1 MFPETYNK
9 LVIFGSVKRMPNNK
23 KKDGL
28 IMQAGILAVAGIIV
42 RIIGLLYNTPLTNI
56 IGDEG
61 FGYYSNAYTA
71 YSIVLLISS
80 YSIPSAVSKV
90 IAQKLA
96 KREYRNAH
104 RIFQCALI
112 YVLVVGGIAS
122 LFVFF
127 FASYMVDLGGSV
139 LPLRILAPTIFF
151 SGILG
156 VFRGY
161 FQAHKSM
168 VQTSV
173 SQILEQIVNA
183 GVSVLMAYL
192 LVRMVKGESETTQ
205 ASFGAA
211 GGTIGTGAGVVFALL
226 FMMGVYALNKGMIH
240 RQIDRDKTIHEDSRK
255 EIFKMIIMVV
265 TPFILSTAIY
275 NINTFLDQ
283 KIYQMI
289 SLTIQQKTEAAVS
302 FDLSAMAK
310 ATKLANIPIALASAM
325 ATALIPGISSDFA
338 RGDLEGAKS
347 KVSRSVKVTMFIS
360 IPAAVGM
367 GVLSRP
373 CVQVIF
379 HQKAS
384 LDISAAMLAVLAV
397 RIMLYGLSTLTQA
410 VLQSIGKMN
419 TPIINALLA
428 LIIHAVIMVL
438 GMVYL
443 APEWGLYCYA
453 GSSVIYAFLLCIFNG
468 ISVRKHLKYKQE
480 VDRTFIRPIL
490 CSVLMGA
497 VAYGTYFGLYQLF
510 PINLVCLAVA
520 IGLACAVYFVL
531 VIRWRAITEEE
542 MKGLPKGTLLI
553 KIAKK
558 THLLKPEAPVDSLA
572 NAKPGKIRAKK
583 SAKKSKTSAERAKA
597 QNSKIQNS
605 KIQGEKEYRKNKKV
619 PEATLPTPEDEGYW
633 LDD

>member
-1 MFPETYNK
+1 
-9 LVIFGSVKRMPNNK
+9 MPNNK

-397 RIMLYGLSTLTQA
+397 TIMLYGLSTLTQA

-443 APEWGLYCYA
+443 APEWGLYCY
-453 GSSVIYAFLLCIFNG
+453 G

-490 CSVLMGA
+490 CSILMGA
-497 VAYGTYFGLYQLF
+497 VAYGTYFGLYQLL

-572 NAKPGKIRAKK
+572 NAKPGKIWAKK
-583 SAKKSKTSAERAKA
+583 SAKKSKTSAECAKA

-605 KIQGEKEYRKNKKV
+605 KIQGEKEYRKNNKV
-619 PEATLPTPEDEGYW
+619 PEATLPTPEDEDYW

>member
-1 MFPETYNK
+1 
-9 LVIFGSVKRMPNNK
+9 MP
-23 KKDGL
+23 
-28 IMQAGILAVAGIIV
+28 
-42 RIIGLLYNTPLTNI
+42 
-56 IGDEG
+56 
-61 FGYYSNAYTA
+61 
-71 YSIVLLISS
+71 
-80 YSIPSAVSKV
+80 PSAKELRRR
-90 IAQKLA
+90 LA
-96 KREYRNAH
+96 GRGTETPEILDQRMHLSLIHIYRNAH

-347 KVSRSVKVTMFIS
+347 KDVYKRQPMKKSSF
-360 IPAAVGM
+360 
-367 GVLSRP
+367 LS
-373 CVQVIF
+373 
-379 HQKAS
+379 A
-384 LDISAAMLAVLAV
+384 
-397 RIMLYGLSTLTQA
+397 
-410 VLQSIGKMN
+410 MN
-419 TPIINALLA
+419 TNN
-428 LIIHAVIMVL
+428 
-438 GMVYL
+438 
-443 APEWGLYCYA
+443 EE
-453 GSSVIYAFLLCIFNG
+453 N
-468 ISVRKHLKYKQE
+468 
-480 VDRTFIRPIL
+480 
-490 CSVLMGA
+490 
-497 VAYGTYFGLYQLF
+497 
-510 PINLVCLAVA
+510 
-520 IGLACAVYFVL
+520 
-531 VIRWRAITEEE
+531 RAITYSCTQ
-542 MKGLPKGTLLI
+542 KSCGLLY
-553 KIAKK
+553 
-558 THLLKPEAPVDSLA
+558 
-572 NAKPGKIRAKK
+572 
-583 SAKKSKTSAERAKA
+583 TSRC
-597 QNSKIQNS
+597 
-605 KIQGEKEYRKNKKV
+605 V
-619 PEATLPTPEDEGYW
+619 
-633 LDD
+633 

>member
-1 MFPETYNK
+1 
-9 LVIFGSVKRMPNNK
+9 MPNNK

-211 GGTIGTGAGVVFALL
+211 GGTIGTGAGVIFALL

-240 RQIDRDKTIHEDSRK
+240 RQIDRDKTVHEDSRK

-397 RIMLYGLSTLTQA
+397 TIVLYGLSTLTQA

-453 GSSVIYAFLLCIFNG
+453 GSSVIYALLLCIFNG

-480 VDRTFIRPIL
+480 VERTFIRPVL

-497 VAYGTYFGLYQLF
+497 VAYGTYFGLYRLL

-542 MKGLPKGTLLI
+542 MKSLPKGTLLI

-558 THLLKPEAPVDSLA
+558 THLLKPEALVNSSADVQ
-572 NAKPGKIRAKK
+572 PGRTPAKK
-583 SAKKSKTSAERAKA
+583 AKTSAERSKV
-597 QNSKIQNS
+597 QNGKIQNS
-605 KIQGEKEYRKNKKV
+605 NKKV
-619 PEATLPTPEDEGYW
+619 PEATLPTPEDEDYW

>member
-1 MFPETYNK
+1 
-9 LVIFGSVKRMPNNK
+9 
-23 KKDGL
+23 
-28 IMQAGILAVAGIIV
+28 
-42 RIIGLLYNTPLTNI
+42 
-56 IGDEG
+56 
-61 FGYYSNAYTA
+61 
-71 YSIVLLISS
+71 
-80 YSIPSAVSKV
+80 
-90 IAQKLA
+90 
-96 KREYRNAH
+96 
-104 RIFQCALI
+104 
-112 YVLVVGGIAS
+112 
-122 LFVFF
+122 
-127 FASYMVDLGGSV
+127 
-139 LPLRILAPTIFF
+139 
-151 SGILG
+151 
-156 VFRGY
+156 
-161 FQAHKSM
+161 
-168 VQTSV
+168 
-173 SQILEQIVNA
+173 
-183 GVSVLMAYL
+183 MAYL

-397 RIMLYGLSTLTQA
+397 TIMLYGLSTLTQA

-497 VAYGTYFGLYQLF
+497 VAYGTYFGLYQLL

-572 NAKPGKIRAKK
+572 NAKPGKVQAKK